1 MNTVMKGVDLVVL
14 GIGAFSLIAGV
25 AAILIM
31 LVAPLVAVL

>member
-1 MNTVMKGVDLVVL
+1 MLMKSVDLVVL

>member
-1 MNTVMKGVDLVVL
+1 MTTIMKGVDLAVL
-14 GIGAFSLIAGV
+14 GMGAFSLIAGV